1 MFKRQTRG
9 SVVCRSCGKLVGVND
24 DKCYNCGA
32 SNPGLW
38 GYSKV
43 LRNISH
49 GLDFVTLAIG
59 GSIIL
64 YALTLLSDISGI
76 RMGGGLSILAPSV
89 ESLFTYGA
97 SGAVPV
103 FQFGRWWTILSAGW
117 LHGGLL
123 HIAFNMLWVRRE
135 PAGHYLHGFLRGRIP
150 AEFPGWCAAH
160 NRSFSSSFRAVW
172 SPCLGRQ
179 ENREFSPG
187 PPGPDVRCHTFCF
200 RAVYARHRQLCPFWR
215 FCRGAGGRVPP
226 EPPEKGRA
234 ERFPVRSGL
243 PGLDLV
249 ISCLFGPDRL
259 GTGISATIKKTVSII
274 HAVFSPHFSLGYAAI
289 TDVCAAAA
297 ISCLRNAGYCFCQ
310 ENKK

>member
-123 HIAFNMLWVRRE
+123 HIAFNMLWVRQLAPVTGQLYGVSRLVIIYTVSS
-135 PAGHYLHGFLRGRIP
+135 AAGFLLSSLAGVPLTIGASAPLFGLFGALVWAGRKT
-150 AEFPGWCAAH
+150 G
-160 NRSFSSSFRAVW
+160 SSA
-172 SPCLGRQ
+172 LGRQ
-179 ENREFSPG
+179 ALMYAVILFAFGLFMPG
-187 PPGPDVRCHTFCF
+187 IDN
-200 RAVYARHRQLCPFWR
+200 YAHFGG
-215 FCRGAGGRVPP
+215 FAGGLGAAYLLNPLKREGQRDFLFAV
-226 EPPEKGRA
+226 GCLA
-234 ERFPVRSGL
+234 ATL
-243 PGLDLV
+243 
-249 ISCLFGPDRL
+249 ISVVYSVL
-259 GTGISATIKKTVSII
+259 TV
-274 HAVFSPHFSLGYAAI
+274 
-289 TDVCAAAA
+289 
-297 ISCLRNAGYCFCQ
+297 
-310 ENKK
+310 